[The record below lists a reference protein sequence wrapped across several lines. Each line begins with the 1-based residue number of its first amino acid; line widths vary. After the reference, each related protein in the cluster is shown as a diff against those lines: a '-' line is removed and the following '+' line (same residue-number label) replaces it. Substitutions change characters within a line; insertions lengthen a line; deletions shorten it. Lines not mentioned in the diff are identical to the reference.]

1 MRQSLLSDA
10 VEAKLN
16 QWPHLRD
23 QIDIEVPQPVRFDEA
38 AKASLK
44 EAIKKTFEREAG
56 IFHSLAP
63 RVDFMSTFCGT
74 DEGTT
79 FKIRWV

>member
-63 RVDFMSTFCGT
+63 RVDLMSTFCGN
-74 DEGTT
+74 EGTT